1 MSNTTRDNFPE
12 SAENLWMLTLP
23 PGIWAV
29 HFLASY
35 LTAAIW
41 CAKYADSSGALGTAR
56 AAIAAYTLL
65 AVVGLGV
72 TGWLGL
78 RRVSFQRDDMP
89 HDDDT
94 PVDRHRFLGFTMLL
108 LSALSAVATLFVAA
122 VTVFV
127 ETCD

>member
-1 MSNTTRDNFPE
+1 MSKSPQDTFPE
-12 SAENLWMLTLP
+12 RKEHLWMLTLP
-23 PGIWAV
+23 PGIWAG

-41 CAKYADSSGALGTAR
+41 CAKQAGPSASLGTAR
-56 AAIAAYTLL
+56 VAIGIYTLL
-65 AVVGLGV
+65 ALGGLAA
-72 TGWLGL
+72 TTWLGA
-78 RRVSFQRDDMP
+78 RRVSFNRKDIP

-108 LSALSAVATLFVAA
+108 LSVLSIVATLFVAA
-122 VTVFV
+122 VIIFV